1 MARELHPAEIRGLR
15 ELHAFSRQLVAHWP
29 ALAERAGG
37 DTPAGTALEGGATVG
52 GELLSEL
59 EPITA
64 AYDLHGRPA
73 AQGLGAAVARQRV
86 GVRDRFLER
95 GQAVRFAVEEVVHVC
110 VLLAYLARAAQA
122 AGDDE
127 LSEFCLRWERKLRR
141 HESAARRAATELGA
155 EPDEAIQP
163 LYGSLVGRA
172 AHGIGYAMGTAG
184 EWFDRRAARRA
195 RE

>member
-15 ELHAFSRQLVAHWP
+15 ELYAFSRQLVAHWP
-29 ALAERAGG
+29 DLAERVGG
-37 DTPAGTALEGGATVG
+37 DTPVGLALERGATAG
-52 GELLSEL
+52 RELLAEL

-73 AQGLGAAVARQRV
+73 AQGLGAAIARQRA

-95 GQAVRFAVEEVVHVC
+95 GQAVRFATEEVVHLC

-122 AGDDE
+122 AGDEE

-141 HESAARRAATELGA
+141 HESAARKAAAELGA
-155 EPDEAIQP
+155 EPDDAIQP
-163 LYGSLVGRA
+163 LYGSPIGRA
-172 AHGIGYAMGTAG
+172 AHGIGYAIGTAG
-184 EWFDRRAARRA
+184 EWFDRRAARKA